1 MEFNFFLAKLQRCRE
16 EREKIIREKSLVK
29 PSSSSSTNV
38 DPSMSLYSD
47 QRKALII
54 SLFRTIS

>member
-29 PSSSSSTNV
+29 PSPSSTNV

-47 QRKALII
+47 QRKALVI